1 MTHPHLIR
9 RGACALTFALC
20 AATTSACTPQ
30 ENPMSTNAPSTSI
43 TVTQDEE
50 IPMTSTLP
58 EGWYALEADGFSLSY
73 NVSSDPED
81 SFYHNAVNAQRYEK
95 KVLREIFALYGDVP
109 VTIDVA
115 EWARSYRIDT
125 ENSETDSQ
133 VEDLPVRM
141 IGGAPAYGYTF
152 IDSTK
157 ETPVR
162 RWEWLVGRPD
172 GVWII
177 DATSTSTSPDMPAD
191 VALVINTITWTPTTT
206 TPHSSAPSP
215 TH

>member
-30 ENPMSTNAPSTSI
+30 ENPMSTNTPSTSI

-58 EGWYALEADGFSLSY
+58 KGWHVLTDKAHTLSY
-73 NVSSDPED
+73 EVSSHPED
-81 SFYHNAVNAQRYEK
+81 SLYHNAVNAQRYDAKSLKAILWIDEK
-95 KVLREIFALYGDVP
+95 PPTV
-109 VTIDVA
+109 DVA
-115 EWARSYRIDT
+115 EWARSDRIG
-125 ENSETDSQ
+125 SEEFEGYNH
-133 VEDLPVRM
+133 VEDLPPRT
-141 IGGAPAYGYTF
+141 IGGTPAYGHTY

-162 RWEWLVGRPD
+162 RWDWLVGRPD
-172 GVWII
+172 GVWRIL
-177 DATSTSTSPDMPAD
+177 ATSTSTSPDMPAD
-191 VALVINTITWTPTTT
+191 VALAINTITWTPTTT
-206 TPHSSAPSP
+206 TPQSSTPPP

>member
-1 MTHPHLIR
+1 
-9 RGACALTFALC
+9 
-20 AATTSACTPQ
+20 
-30 ENPMSTNAPSTSI
+30 MSTNAPSTSI

-58 EGWYALEADGFSLSY
+58 KGWHALEANGFSLSY

-81 SFYHNAVNAQRYEK
+81 SLYHNAVNAHRYRK
-95 KVLREIFALYGDVP
+95 AALREIFALYGDLP

-115 EWARSYRIDT
+115 EWARSDRIGS
-125 ENSETDSQ
+125 EELEGNSH
-133 VEDLPVRM
+133 VEDLPPRM
-141 IGGAPAYGYTF
+141 IGGAPAYGHTF

-172 GVWII
+172 GVWRIL
-177 DATSTSTSPDMPAD
+177 ATSTSTSPDMPVD